1 MRQSWPW
8 SNLEET
14 RKSSSSIPCWK
25 FVSKKTVDVLSLRL
39 ANISVKWEL
48 VAASSLMEVPETIEN
63 EWVWPGSNT
72 AFIMFLNIS
81 NQYNFICHEI
91 LFFLWCF
98 FPLENLNDSQL
109 MCFTKIRK
117 GYGLPPYAPSHSD
130 WDGQLCNWRSLEQ
143 QPTMETVL
151 WHLHE
156 KKYLA
161 LRKPFEFI
169 PAAPC
174 LWEAQVR

>member
-8 SNLEET
+8 SSLEEN

-39 ANISVKWEL
+39 ANISVKREL

-72 AFIMFLNIS
+72 AFIVFLNIS

-91 LFFLWCF
+91 LFFLWF
-98 FPLENLNDSQL
+98 FSSWKLKWCLTHVFYKNH
-109 MCFTKIRK
+109 
-117 GYGLPPYAPSHSD
+117 LPPYAPSHSD

-156 KKYLA
+156 KKS
-161 LRKPFEFI
+161 I
-169 PAAPC
+169 
-174 LWEAQVR
+174 WH